1 MTSTDR
7 LKTALA
13 NRYKIEREIGSG
25 GMATVYLA
33 EDLKHHRQVAVKVLR
48 PDLAATLG
56 PERFIREIETAARLE
71 HPHILTLIDS
81 GEADGFLFFV
91 MPFVRGESLREKLN
105 HGELPISEAV
115 RILRD
120 VADALAYAHG
130 EGLIH
135 RDVKPDNVLLSG
147 HHAVI
152 TDFGVAKAVSEATGR
167 QHITT
172 AGVALGTPTYMAPEQ
187 ASADP
192 NVDHRADIYALGLLA
207 YEMLTGS
214 PPFTGPTQ
222 QAVLAAHI
230 TQAPAPVTDMREAIP
245 AALAELVM
253 KCLEKKPAD
262 RWQRAEDILTRLDV
276 AATPSMGVTPTDT
289 RPIQAMPAGRT
300 RRNAAILGGAV
311 VVAAVAVGVILLPDG
326 GSPLVQDRVVVGLF
340 ENETGD
346 AALDPIGKMA
356 ADWITQGLQRT
367 GSVDVI
373 ASPTALQASNYV
385 RAELEAGRVADP
397 VEALARET
405 RAGMVVSGTY
415 YRDGNNIRLQVQI
428 TDAARGKLIG
438 TLDPV
443 IRHQDSVTSGIEAV
457 RERVMGLLAVT
468 LDERIAGGA
477 VATARPPTF
486 EAYRAFND
494 GLERYLA
501 NSSDSSAAAAF
512 HLAFERDTSFLVPLI
527 YAALVERNAGR
538 YDEMDATTRIL
549 EARRA
554 ELSDYHQA
562 WVDYN
567 RARVDG
573 DNEAAYRHIRRAA
586 QLAPGSKS
594 VYNTAFIAVETNRP
608 RAALERLA
616 QLDPE
621 RAPMRGWRDYWQVF
635 TGANHLVGEF
645 SAELEAARRGKIQYL
660 DAPVFLYS
668 ELVALAALG
677 QLDTLLALMPEA
689 AASTSPAE
697 WAERLNGVVN
707 EVAAHQ
713 PDRAGPMV
721 DSAVAWFER
730 RPERERS
737 EQWYR
742 NQYQLALARAGRLE
756 ESKAILQDLAREY
769 PDQWSLRA
777 NLGVLTA
784 HMGGRAAAEDL
795 SDWLAQLDLP
805 HLRGAHTAWRARIAA
820 YLDQP
825 EVAVQLLRQS
835 IREGQSYLWMHRDPA
850 FVEGLANYTPFQEL
864 LRPKG

>member
-1 MTSTDR
+1 MTNTDR

-13 NRYKIEREIGSG
+13 DRYKIERELGHG

-33 EDLKHHRQVAVKVLR
+33 EDLKHHRKVAVKVLR
-48 PDLAATLG
+48 PDIAATLG
-56 PERFIREIETAARLE
+56 AERFLREVEIAAQLQ

-81 GEADGFLFFV
+81 GEVDGFLFFV
-91 MPFVRGESLREKLN
+91 MPFVEGKSLREQLA
-105 HGELPISEAV
+105 HGELPINEAL

-120 VADALAYAHG
+120 VADALAYAH
-130 EGLIH
+130 EKGLVH
-135 RDVKPDNVLLSG
+135 RDIKPDNVLLSA
-147 HHAVI
+147 HHAIV

-167 QHITT
+167 QQLTT
-172 AGVALGTPTYMAPEQ
+172 AGVALGTPAYMAPEQ
-187 ASADP
+187 AAADP
-192 NVDHRADIYALGLLA
+192 NVDHRADIYALGVLA
-207 YEMLTGS
+207 YELVTGR
-214 PPFTGPTQ
+214 PPFTGATP
-222 QAVLAAHI
+222 QAVLSAHV
-230 TQAPAPVTDMREAIP
+230 TEAPKPVTEHRP
-245 AALAELVM
+245 AMPPLLGELIM

-262 RWQRAEDILTRLDV
+262 RWQTAADILVQLET
-276 AATPSMGVTPTDT
+276 ATTPSIGITPTDT
-289 RPIQAMPAGRT
+289 QPIQATPT
-300 RRNAAILGGAV
+300 RNRKTAYGIIGGAAVVGLVVAGAIILPGGGSSLDPQRV
-311 VVAAVAVGVILLPDG
+311 VVAV
-326 GSPLVQDRVVVGLF
+326 F
-340 ENETGD
+340 ENETGE

-373 ASPTALQASNYV
+373 AYPTALQASNYV

-397 VEALARET
+397 VEALAHET
-405 RAGMVVSGTY
+405 GAGMVVSGAY
-415 YRDGNNIRLQVQI
+415 YRDGTNIRLQVQI
-428 TDAARGKLIG
+428 TDAAGGKLIG
-438 TLDPV
+438 ALDPV
-443 IRHQDSVTSGIEAV
+443 IRHQDSVTGGIEAV

-501 NSSDSSAAAAF
+501 NSRDSAAAAAF
-512 HLAFERDTSFLVPLI
+512 HLAFERDSSFLVPLI

-586 QLAPGSKS
+586 QLAPGSKA
-594 VYNTAFIAVETNRP
+594 VYNVAFIAVETNRP
-608 RAALERLA
+608 RDALDRLA

-621 RAPMRGWRDYWQVF
+621 RAPMRAWRPYWTVI
-635 TGANHLVGEF
+635 GEANHLLAEF
-645 SAELEAARRGKIQYL
+645 RSELEAARRGRAQYL
-660 DAPVFLYS
+660 DAPVFLYY

-689 AASTSPAE
+689 AASTAPAQ
-697 WAERLNGVVN
+697 WAVWLNVVVN
-707 EVAAHQ
+707 DVAAHH
-713 PDRAGPMV
+713 PERAGPLV

-737 EQWYR
+737 EYWYR
-742 NQYQLALARAGRLE
+742 NQSQLALARGGRLE
-756 ESKAILQDLAREY
+756 ESKAILQDLRSEY
-769 PDQWSLRA
+769 LSRWSLRA
-777 NLGVLTA
+777 NLGVLAARMGDHETA
-784 HMGGRAAAEDL
+784 EEV
-795 SDWLAQLDLP
+795 SDWLAELDLP

-820 YLDQP
+820 YLEQG
-825 EVAVQLLRQS
+825 EVAVQLLRQA

-850 FVEGLANYTPFQEL
+850 LMEGLADYLPFQEL